1 MEIDGFDMAN
11 PWEGSPPM
19 LVRVLVFA
27 GIIAVAATQVPSLLN
42 IQIAIDENSAP
53 MAISPPAEQQVSV
66 VSLSHGSVLLPAGA
80 GGHYQGDF
88 KINGRPVQGMI
99 DTGATYVAIN
109 ESTARRLGISGSDL
123 DYRYTTQTANGSSK
137 VALVKLDR
145 LEIGTIKVRDV
156 DAVVSKD
163 GALNTTLIGMSFLK
177 KLKSYSAENG
187 SLRLTQ

>member
-1 MEIDGFDMAN
+1 
-11 PWEGSPPM
+11 M

-42 IQIAIDENSAP
+42 TQLATEESPAP
-53 MAISPPAEQQVSV
+53 AVDTSSPTQQASL
-66 VSLSHGSVLLPAGA
+66 VSLPHGSVLLPAGV

-123 DYRYTTQTANGSSK
+123 DYRYTTQTANGPSK

-145 LEIGTIKVRDV
+145 LEIGTIRVRDV
-156 DAVVSKD
+156 EAVVSKD

-177 KLKSYSAENG
+177 KLNSYGVENG

>member
-1 MEIDGFDMAN
+1 
-11 PWEGSPPM
+11 M

-27 GIIAVAATQVPSLLN
+27 GIIAVAATQVPALLTM
-42 IQIAIDENSAP
+42 QTATDENTAP
-53 MAISPPAEQQVSV
+53 AVTTPSFGQQVSV

-123 DYRYTTQTANGSSK
+123 DYRYTTQTANGPSK

-145 LEIGTIKVRDV
+145 LEIGTIRVRDV

-177 KLKSYSAENG
+177 KLNSYGIESG

>member
-1 MEIDGFDMAN
+1 
-11 PWEGSPPM
+11 M

-42 IQIAIDENSAP
+42 MQVATTRE
-53 MAISPPAEQQVSV
+53 SPVPAVTSPSQGQQVSV
-66 VSLSHGSVLLPAGA
+66 VSLPHGSVLLPAGA

-123 DYRYTTQTANGSSK
+123 DYRYTTQTANGTSK

-145 LEIGTIKVRDV
+145 LEIGTIRVRDV
-156 DAVVSKD
+156 EAVVAKD
-163 GALNTTLIGMSFLK
+163 SALGTTLIGMSFLK
-177 KLKSYSAENG
+177 KLNSYGVESG

>member
-1 MEIDGFDMAN
+1 
-11 PWEGSPPM
+11 M

-42 IQIAIDENSAP
+42 MQAATTGE
-53 MAISPPAEQQVSV
+53 SPVPAVTSPSQGQQVSV
-66 VSLSHGSVLLPAGA
+66 VSLPHGSVLLPAGA

-109 ESTARRLGISGSDL
+109 ESTARRLGVSGSDL
-123 DYRYTTQTANGSSK
+123 DYRYTTQTANGTSK

-145 LEIGTIKVRDV
+145 LEIGTIRVRDV
-156 DAVVSKD
+156 EAVVAKD
-163 GALNTTLIGMSFLK
+163 SALSTTLIGMSFLK
-177 KLKSYSAENG
+177 KLNSYGVESG

>member
-1 MEIDGFDMAN
+1 
-11 PWEGSPPM
+11 M

-42 IQIAIDENSAP
+42 TQFATEESPAP
-53 MAISPPAEQQVSV
+53 AVSTPSSSGQQVSMA
-66 VSLSHGSVLLPAGA
+66 SLPHGSVLLPAGA

-109 ESTARRLGISGSDL
+109 ESTARRLGISSNDL
-123 DYRYTTQTANGSSK
+123 DYRYTTQTANGTSK

-156 DAVVSKD
+156 DAVVAKD
-163 GALNTTLIGMSFLK
+163 SALNTTLIGMSFLK
-177 KLKSYSAENG
+177 KLNSYGVESG